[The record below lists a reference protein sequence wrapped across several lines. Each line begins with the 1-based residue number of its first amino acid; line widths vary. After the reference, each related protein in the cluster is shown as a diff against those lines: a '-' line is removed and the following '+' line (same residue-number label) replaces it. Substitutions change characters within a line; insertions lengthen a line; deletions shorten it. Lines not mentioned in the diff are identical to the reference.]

1 MLHSLRVWQLFL
13 FLAVGDT
20 LWAYC
25 LHHFEIFACVPS
37 GMDPAPRL
45 IGLFIMVDR
54 CRLIFQYSVKPPA
67 VPKVSVAGIEQ
78 LASDLL
84 PSRQF
89 GHLVLYPGCSGF

>member
-1 MLHSLRVWQLFL
+1 
-13 FLAVGDT
+13 
-20 LWAYC
+20 
-25 LHHFEIFACVPS
+25 
-37 GMDPAPRL
+37 
-45 IGLFIMVDR
+45 MVDR